1 MIWAIL
7 KMSNFN
13 DDHELYGIVSV
24 KLPGQKKILKGFKEK
39 QQEVINYLNEY
50 KEHYEKDELYEIDFA
65 RIKKMANEL
74 IDGYEKD
81 ILNFEGHIADIE
93 KFIEVYEREYK

>member
-1 MIWAIL
+1 MNNL
-7 KMSNFN
+7 D
-13 DDHELYGIVSV
+13 DDHELYKLVSG

-39 QQEVINYLNEY
+39 QKEAIDYLNEY
-50 KEHYEKDELYEIDFA
+50 KEHYEKDELYQIDFA
-65 RIKKMANEL
+65 RIKKMANEI

-93 KFIEVYEREYK
+93 KFIEVYDREYK

>member
-1 MIWAIL
+1 MNNL
-7 KMSNFN
+7 D
-13 DDHELYGIVSV
+13 DDHELYKLVSR

-39 QQEVINYLNEY
+39 QKEAIYYLNEY

-65 RIKKMANEL
+65 RIKKMANEI

-93 KFIEVYEREYK
+93 KFIEVYDREYK

>member
-1 MIWAIL
+1 MNYL
-7 KMSNFN
+7 EN
-13 DDHELYGIVSV
+13 DHELYKVVKG

-39 QQEVINYLNEY
+39 QKEAINYLNEY

-65 RIKKMANEL
+65 RIRKMANEL

-81 ILNFEGHIADIE
+81 ILHFEGHIADIE
-93 KFIEVYEREYK
+93 KFIEYSD